1 MTSFE
6 TPQPISATIDLAV
19 GSARIIASD
28 RADTVVEVRPSN
40 ESKSDDV
47 KAAEQTRVEY
57 ADGRLTV
64 IAPKTWKRYSL
75 FSHGGSIDVTVEL
88 PTGSE
93 VRGDTAMGD
102 FHGEGKLGVCRLKT
116 AMGGIRLDHTAAADV
131 NTGFG
136 DITVDHVDGD
146 ADVATG
152 SGELRIRAINGAA
165 VIKNSDGA
173 IRIGD
178 VTGDLRAKT
187 ANGDITVHRADSS
200 VDAKT
205 ANGSILVANV
215 TRGSIALATAAGDLE
230 VGIRDGA
237 AAWLDVSSS
246 YGDVRNFLTASDGPT
261 TADTVEVRARTS
273 YGDVVIRRSP
283 A

>member
-1 MTSFE
+1 MTNFE
-6 TPQPISATIDLAV
+6 TPQPISATIDLSV
-19 GSARIIASD
+19 GSARVIASD
-28 RADTVVEVRPSN
+28 RTDTVVEVRPSN
-40 ESKSDDV
+40 ASKSDDV

-57 ADGRLTV
+57 ADGRLIV

-116 AMGGIRLDHTAAADV
+116 GMGGIRLEHAAAADV
-131 NTGFG
+131 NTGYG
-136 DITVDHVDGD
+136 DVSLDHVDGV
-146 ADVATG
+146 ADVSTG
-152 SGELRIRAINGAA
+152 SGELRIREINGAA
-165 VIKNSDGA
+165 VVKNSDGA
-173 IRIGD
+173 IRIGY

-187 ANGDITVHRADSS
+187 ANGDITVDRADSS

-205 ANGSILVANV
+205 ANGSVLVANV
-215 TRGSIALATAAGDLE
+215 ARGAIALATACGDLE
-230 VGIRDGA
+230 VGIREGA
-237 AAWLDVSSS
+237 AAWLDVSSG
-246 YGDVRNFLTASDGPT
+246 YGDVRNFLTASDNPGT
-261 TADTVEVRARTS
+261 TDSVAVRARTS